1 MSTFYDNKGLFMEPT
16 TTQHGNHMVMTNVT
30 MPTKIKYLDMDTRF
44 RDEYDPSIIANY
56 KLSLPERINN
66 VKSMTATTFEIPMT
80 FYNVSAYIGNNEF
93 TMQILLVKT
102 NIVIPDG
109 QYDAVSLIV
118 AVNSQISAAGSP
130 FSSIVFTIVNNRGVF
145 TNNTASECKISFDVS
160 EGAMEN
166 DDYSSNLGW
175 LMGYRLRT
183 YIIPSSVSQSS
194 ETAVDVRGPRY
205 LYLIVDEFK
214 NGTPHSFVSLSR
226 KSELSSQL
234 ILARITMDYETYP
247 YGSTLIA
254 ENGYRAISDTRRYSN
269 EVNLQRFNISLV
281 NEYGRI
287 MDMNGTDFSF
297 CLKLE
302 HL

>member
-1 MSTFYDNKGLFMEPT
+1 MSSFYDNKGLFMEPT
-16 TTQHGNHMVMTNVT
+16 TTQHGNHMVMTNVS
-30 MPTKIKYLDMDTRF
+30 MPTKVKYLDMDTRF
-44 RDEYDPSIIANY
+44 RDAYDPSIIANY

-66 VKSMTATTFEIPMT
+66 VKSMMATNFEIPIT
-80 FYNVSAYIGNNEF
+80 FYNISAYLGNNEF

-102 NIVIPDG
+102 NIIIPDG
-109 QYDAVSLIV
+109 QYDAASLTT
-118 AVNSQISAAGSP
+118 AVNTQIAAAGSP
-130 FSSIVFTIVNNRGVF
+130 FSSIVFSVNNNRGVF
-145 TNNTASECKISFDVS
+145 ANNTASECKISFDVA
-160 EGAMEN
+160 EGSLER

-175 LMGYRLRT
+175 LLGYRLRS
-183 YIIPSSVSQSS
+183 YAIPPLVSQTS

-226 KSELSSQL
+226 QSELSSQL
-234 ILARITMDYETYP
+234 ILARITMDYERYP

-254 ENGYRAISDTRRYSN
+254 ENGDRAISDTRRYSN

-281 NEYGRI
+281 NEFGRI
-287 MDMNGTDFSF
+287 MDMNGVDFSF